1 MPGSGRMISFF
12 GVAEFVLRTVSTF
25 GFGSSVSGRIP
36 VAFRTT
42 LHRPRNNFPN
52 SGLDVLIDE
61 KSVSFSGRRCFMA
74 LTIFSEETEQDMRT
88 FYRTLNERDRRRY
101 AGLEAKKLGHG
112 GISYISEVLGCDRKT
127 VSKGIDEILDPP
139 DLDPARVR
147 QKGGTAK
154 LS

>member
-1 MPGSGRMISFF
+1 MI
-12 GVAEFVLRTVSTF
+12 
-25 GFGSSVSGRIP
+25 
-36 VAFRTT
+36 
-42 LHRPRNNFPN
+42 
-52 SGLDVLIDE
+52 
-61 KSVSFSGRRCFMA
+61 
-74 LTIFSEETEQDMRT
+74 LTSFSEETEQDMRT
-88 FYRTLNERDRRRY
+88 FYGTLNERDRRRY

-127 VSKGIDEILDPP
+127 VRKGIDEILDPP